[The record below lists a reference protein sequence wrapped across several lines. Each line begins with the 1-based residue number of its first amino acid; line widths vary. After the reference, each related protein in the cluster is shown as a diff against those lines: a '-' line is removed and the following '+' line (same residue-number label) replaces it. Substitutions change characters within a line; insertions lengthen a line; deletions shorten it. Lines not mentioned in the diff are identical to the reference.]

1 MVDIRKFMNDFNN
14 TYRPQFNPEWFKRND
29 DDIINGMKQIILSYE
44 RDKYFVIKVLGF
56 DVIKD
61 VHSIRQILFDYYNS
75 KTKNG
80 KKIDNEYENINL
92 RDSDIMLLR
101 VRYLIKLNIPES
113 SIHID
118 SKTGNPEITEG
129 EVEAL
134 IMLPRYVNKYYFR
147 ILGNYY
153 IPIFQIVDGSTYNN
167 ATSNRVKVQSITL
180 KTNFMPIKLYKE
192 FYELTD
198 INSNFPIRSVLFT
211 SYIFSKK
218 TDVIKFLLG
227 RYGFYGALEF
237 LELKGIYV
245 HPENVSLDPNIYYTF
260 KERNNKLMVSVIK
273 SLFDKDLT
281 TQSFVCTILKNSKR
295 LESIDDIYDPRYWVK
310 NLGADFQSATLEK
323 GISVLD
329 SLESIYDIKIKQTI
343 RLPIEDKADTY
354 RILRWMIREFGN
366 LQNTKDNL
374 DISVKRP
381 RLADEYLPAIYA
393 MKISRGLYRISDTGK
408 NITFKDVVRVVDT
421 APNYVLN
428 NIRMANLINYVD
440 LVNDNDAELALSFT
454 YKGISGLG
462 NQGTTRSAVP
472 IVYRA
477 IHPSQLGRLDLDS
490 SSSSDPG
497 LTGIICPM
505 SKTYDGSFS
514 DYEEPNSWRDN
525 YQQCLNELSN
535 LYNITQAIDI
545 KKKLGLSYDYV
556 KDDIVRETIESY
568 QKIVPI
574 LDDNGDPIV
583 IETEEDCEEGE
594 DI

>member
-1 MVDIRKFMNDFNN
+1 MDIRKFMNYFNN
-14 TYRPQFNPEWFKRND
+14 TNRQPFNLEWFKRND

-44 RDKYFVIKVLGF
+44 RDKYFVIKVLEF
-56 DVIKD
+56 EVIKD
-61 VHSIRQILFDYYNS
+61 YHLIKQTLLEYYNS

-80 KKIDNEYENINL
+80 KKVDNDYENINL
-92 RDSDIMLLR
+92 RDSDIMLLK

-113 SIHID
+113 NIHID
-118 SKTGNPEITEG
+118 SKTGKPEITEG

-180 KTNFMPIKLYKE
+180 KTNFMPIKVYKE
-192 FYELTD
+192 YSELTD
-198 INSNFPIRSVLFT
+198 INSNYSIRCTLFT

-218 TDVIKFLLG
+218 TDVIKFILG

-237 LELKGIYV
+237 LELKGIYIHDDDTV
-245 HPENVSLDPNIYYTF
+245 LDANVYYTF
-260 KERNNKLMVSVIK
+260 KDKNGKLMVSVVK

-281 TQSFVCTILKNSKR
+281 TQSFVCTILRNSKR
-295 LESIDDIYDPRYWVK
+295 LESVDDIYDPRYWVK
-310 NLGADFQSATLEK
+310 CLGADFQSATLEK

-343 RLPIEDKADTY
+343 RLPIEDKADSY
-354 RILRWMIREFGN
+354 RIIRWMIREFGN
-366 LQNTKDNL
+366 LQNAKDNL
-374 DISVKRP
+374 DISIKRP
-381 RLADEYLPAIYA
+381 RMADEYLPAIYA
-393 MKISRGLYRISDTGK
+393 MKISRGLYRISDKGK

-428 NIRMANLINYVD
+428 NISMANLINYVD

-472 IVYRA
+472 TVYRA

-505 SKTYDGSFS
+505 SKTYDGFFS
-514 DYEEPNSWRDN
+514 EYEEPNTWRDN
-525 YQQCLNELSN
+525 YKQSLNELN
-535 LYNITQAIDI
+535 ELYNITQAIDI

-556 KDDIVRETIESY
+556 KDDIVRETISSY
-568 QKIVPI
+568 QKIIPI

-583 IETEEDCEEGE
+583 IETDEEEEED
-594 DI
+594 I

>member
-198 INSNFPIRSVLFT
+198 INSNLPIRSVLFT

-393 MKISRGLYRISDTGK
+393 MKISRGLYRISDKGK

>member
-14 TYRPQFNPEWFKRND
+14 THRPQFNPEWFKRND

-198 INSNFPIRSVLFT
+198 INSNSPIRSVLFT

-218 TDVIKFLLG
+218 TDAIKFLLG

-374 DISVKRP
+374 DISIKRP

-393 MKISRGLYRISDTGK
+393 MKISRGLYRISDKGK

-574 LDDNGDPIV
+574 IDDNGDPIV